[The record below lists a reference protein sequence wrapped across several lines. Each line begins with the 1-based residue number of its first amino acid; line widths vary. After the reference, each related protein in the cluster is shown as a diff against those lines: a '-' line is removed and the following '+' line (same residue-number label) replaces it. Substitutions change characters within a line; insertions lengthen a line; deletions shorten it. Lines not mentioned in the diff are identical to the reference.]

1 MIDANPR
8 MTHAAA
14 TETDLADIEVVAAD
28 SRRRQTALLLSA
40 VGLLGVLS
48 SNLLKRLYV
57 ITTTLS
63 NLEPSAEAASEAG
76 TASLRSSPTGD
87 LPGALSSALLL
98 ASIVGIGY
106 GLRTS
111 RKARTLHA
119 ALLARG
125 TSLDIPLLPSEVVG
139 GLRVAAA
146 SGDGVTLVRARPVGW
161 RKFVNSWMA
170 LLGVLALATAVASI
184 LLAVRA
190 AAPNSPFGSGYGWL
204 SKALSVVALLIGTNA
219 LLRLSLRPFA
229 TEVAARGHG
238 AGATLRITFARLFRP
253 DFTTELPASQIERI
267 ASVMAKDIPAQSLG
281 AVLRPSFG
289 GQPER
294 TRTVWF
300 GSTHAAVP
308 IAKWRADRLTRSLNR
323 ALGIAESAPPANA

>member
-1 MIDANPR
+1 MADANPR
-8 MTHAAA
+8 MTHPAA
-14 TETDLADIEVVAAD
+14 TETDLADIEIVAAD

-40 VGLLGVLS
+40 VGLLGMLS
-48 SNLLKRLYV
+48 IHLLEKLYV

-63 NLEPSAEAASEAG
+63 NLEQSAEAPSAAG
-76 TASLRSSPTGD
+76 TDSLVFSWTGW
-87 LPGALSSALLL
+87 PAALLL

-106 GLRTS
+106 GLRAS
-111 RKARTLHA
+111 RKASTLHA

-125 TSLDIPLLPSEVVG
+125 KSLDIPLLRSEVVG
-139 GLRVAAA
+139 GLRVASA
-146 SGDGVTLVRARPVGW
+146 SDDEITLVRTRPVGW

-170 LLGVLALATAVASI
+170 LLGVLALVTAVASI
-184 LLAVRA
+184 ILPFRA
-190 AAPNSPFGSGYGWL
+190 AAPNGPFGSGYAWL
-204 SKALSVVALLIGTNA
+204 TIALNIAALLIGANA
-219 LLRLSLRPFA
+219 LLQLSLRPFA
-229 TEVAARGHG
+229 TEVAAGGHG

-267 ASVMAKDIPAQSLG
+267 ASVMAKDLPAQSLG

-294 TRTVWF
+294 ARTVWF

-323 ALGIAESAPPANA
+323 ALGIDESAPPSNA